1 MRFLQHLCRAV
12 RSIKSLFQRGISGRH
27 PRRESDPGTDHWN
40 IQGRITEAT
49 GGDGTLPIVSFFV
62 WRFDCVV
69 DAGLL
74 ELFDPATGELVF
86 SCRLELVREPTVRR
100 IH

>member
-1 MRFLQHLCRAV
+1 VAEVFEVPADATDDEIAYLE
-12 RSIKSLFQRGISGRH
+12 SLV
-27 PRRESDPGTDHWN
+27 PR
-40 IQGRITEAT
+40 
-49 GGDGTLPIVSFFV
+49 L
-62 WRFDCVV
+62 

-86 SCRLELVREPTVRR
+86 SELVREPTSSAVLA

>member
-1 MRFLQHLCRAV
+1 MGTM
-12 RSIKSLFQRGISGRH
+12 KSLVLEIGDDGYGLLEFEVPPDATDDEIAYLESLV
-27 PRRESDPGTDHWN
+27 PR
-40 IQGRITEAT
+40 
-49 GGDGTLPIVSFFV
+49 L
-62 WRFDCVV
+62 

-86 SCRLELVREPTVRR
+86 SCRPELVREPTVRR

>member
-1 MRFLQHLCRAV
+1 MEGGLE
-12 RSIKSLFQRGISGRH
+12 SLV
-27 PRRESDPGTDHWN
+27 PR
-40 IQGRITEAT
+40 
-49 GGDGTLPIVSFFV
+49 L
-62 WRFDCVV
+62 

-86 SCRLELVREPTVRR
+86 SCRPELVREPTSSAVLA

>member
-1 MRFLQHLCRAV
+1 MRPLVCKGVQPWYRLKSRNSYFS
-12 RSIKSLFQRGISGRH
+12 RSFQVAEVFEVPADATDDEIAYLESLV
-27 PRRESDPGTDHWN
+27 PR
-40 IQGRITEAT
+40 
-49 GGDGTLPIVSFFV
+49 L
-62 WRFDCVV
+62 

-86 SCRLELVREPTVRR
+86 SCRPELREPTVRR

>member
-1 MRFLQHLCRAV
+1 MSV
-12 RSIKSLFQRGISGRH
+12 RMEGGLESLV
-27 PRRESDPGTDHWN
+27 PR
-40 IQGRITEAT
+40 
-49 GGDGTLPIVSFFV
+49 L
-62 WRFDCVV
+62 

-86 SCRLELVREPTVRR
+86 SCRPELVRETSSAVLA